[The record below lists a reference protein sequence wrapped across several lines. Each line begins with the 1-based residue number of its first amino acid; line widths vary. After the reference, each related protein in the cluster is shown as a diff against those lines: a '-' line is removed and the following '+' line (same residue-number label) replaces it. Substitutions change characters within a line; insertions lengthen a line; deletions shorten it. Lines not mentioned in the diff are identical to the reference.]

1 MLFKR
6 TLLTIALVAPI
17 FGHAAVYQCIVN
29 GQTVF
34 SDQPCGD
41 SAKQIEVKA
50 PPVSGSGP
58 MVTDNAKKFMAHR
71 ETMRKVQLVEREIE
85 SQQKRKAAAQKAM
98 DDALIRYQRQKAY
111 ANNNLAGAVWES
123 SLAEE
128 AEVLRQRFQAEI
140 DSADREIDR
149 LRDERL
155 RILQS
160 D

>member
-1 MLFKR
+1 MWKMAGIMLAVFSM
-6 TLLTIALVAPI
+6 TAN
-17 FGHAAVYQCIVN
+17 AAVYQCTVN
-29 GQTVF
+29 GQPVF
-34 SDQPCGD
+34 SDRPCGE

-50 PPVSGSGP
+50 PPVNGSGP
-58 MVTDNAKKFMAHR
+58 MVTDTARQFMAHR
-71 ETMRKVQLVEREIE
+71 DTMRKVQLVDREIE
-85 SQQKRKAAAQKAM
+85 SQEKRKAAAQKAM